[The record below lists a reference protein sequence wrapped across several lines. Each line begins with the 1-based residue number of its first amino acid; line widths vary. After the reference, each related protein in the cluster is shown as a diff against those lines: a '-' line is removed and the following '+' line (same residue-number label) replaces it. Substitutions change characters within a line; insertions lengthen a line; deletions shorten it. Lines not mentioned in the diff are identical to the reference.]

1 MIIMDKSGCNI
12 EECKK
17 LFHDVREVSDG
28 CRKTEFCKRKLY
40 LNIICLFYS
49 YNTNFIFISRIFK
62 QIFLYH
68 FNITQ
73 NYTINITHA
82 ILHNIA
88 QISLNEDV

>member
-1 MIIMDKSGCNI
+1 MQYCEEYQKS
-12 EECKK
+12 
-17 LFHDVREVSDG
+17 LLDVREVYDG
-28 CRKTEFCKRKLY
+28 CRKTEFYKWELY
-40 LNIICLFYS
+40 LNNFIYS

-62 QIFLYH
+62 EIFLYH

-73 NYTINITHA
+73 NYTINIISSTLHMRYYT